1 MFEGGRLEGQP
12 LGDGFVAGLAARHDA
27 AATALRHAFSERP
40 RGFAPA
46 DLIARIQAA
55 CPAEDAGPKHF
66 SPADRATNPTE
77 GWDPLKAAVQTPHL
91 DPIELARA
99 EGYAEGLAAARAAV
113 DEAAERDKALLG
125 ELLDQISAGDRIDRE
140 AVAARLRQTVLLL
153 VGKLVGEIGVSADL
167 LAGRIETA
175 ADLLADASESAML
188 RVNPADVALLE
199 GRLPKSIFPVGDANV
214 ARGSFVL
221 EAASTIVEDGPALW
235 LEQLEQTIDRL
246 PVPGA

>member
-12 LGDGFVAGLAARHDA
+12 LSDGFVAGLAARHDA

-55 CPAEDAGPKHF
+55 RPDDAGPKHF
-66 SPADRATNPTE
+66 SPADRASNPTE
-77 GWDPLKAAVQTPHL
+77 GWDPLKAAVQTPQL
-91 DPIELARA
+91 DPVELARA

-125 ELLDQISAGDRIDRE
+125 ELLDQLQAGDRIDRE
-140 AVAARLRQTVLLL
+140 AVTARLRQTVLLL

-175 ADLLADASESAML
+175 AISDAFA
-188 RVNPADVALLE
+188 PW
-199 GRLPKSIFPVGDANV
+199 
-214 ARGSFVL
+214 
-221 EAASTIVEDGPALW
+221 EAPISTIERVPAPR
-235 LEQLEQTIDRL
+235 TATVTRISSATGSTPAMSHSATR
-246 PVPGA
+246 